1 MAQMI
6 TDNMP
11 GVSAVAEVTGAAAEN
26 MGLLSRGDSD
36 FALTPADIAFQ
47 AYNHSGS
54 FTERGFDG
62 IRAIASVYPGALH
75 LVTLAGSQVHSL
87 DDLKGK
93 RVSVGGPGSGTELH
107 AKIALE
113 ANGITFDDFSAQRL
127 NFNETA
133 DAIRDGDV
141 DAGFIASVLPPT
153 SSIMSLATTRDISLI
168 SLSDDEV
175 ANIQKVEPVFASYE
189 LMPGVYEG
197 VEDTIQTVEIPNLF
211 VTSSNVDE
219 DLVYEVTKMLYEK
232 TDQLGAI
239 HPAARQISTQYSVDS
254 MPIPFH
260 AGAIRYYNEIGVNL
274 KEHHYP

>member
-1 MAQMI
+1 MKNNKLGVYIVASALLYAPFSYAQQVSIATGGTGGVYYPVGGGMAQMI

-11 GVSAVAEVTGAAAEN
+11 GVSAVAEVTGAAAEK
-26 MGLLSRGDSD
+26 MGPR
-36 FALTPADIAFQ
+36 
-47 AYNHSGS
+47 
-54 FTERGFDG
+54 
-62 IRAIASVYPGALH
+62 IRAMASVYPGALH

-189 LMPGVYEG
+189 LMPGVY
-197 VEDTIQTVEIPNLF
+197 
-211 VTSSNVDE
+211 
-219 DLVYEVTKMLYEK
+219 
-232 TDQLGAI
+232 
-239 HPAARQISTQYSVDS
+239 
-254 MPIPFH
+254 
-260 AGAIRYYNEIGVNL
+260 
-274 KEHHYP
+274 